1 LSLDSVKETGN
12 LRFDVW
18 QQGNRPNHLT
28 LIEAWGKKSAREA
41 HDWAEHTRKFRD
53 ALLPMSG
60 SLYDQ
65 RLYQAI
71 D

>member
-1 LSLDSVKETGN
+1 VIDIWRGNAALETY
-12 LRFDVW
+12 
-18 QQGNRPNHLT
+18 
-28 LIEAWGKKSAREA
+28 EA
-41 HDWAEHTRKFRD
+41 AEHTRKFRD

-65 RLYQAI
+65 RRYPAM